1 MHAEH
6 FGRFTLVPVGSAQS
20 GLDEFLFDCI
30 DSFVEEDSFLDHF
43 SDKEFQL
50 LSHG

>member
-1 MHAEH
+1 MNAEH
-6 FGRFTLVPVGSAQS
+6 CGRFALVAIGSAQS
-20 GLDEFLFDCI
+20 GLDEFLFECI

-43 SDKEFQL
+43 SNKGLQL